1 MLRSNIATDTIAA
14 AVLLRRDGC
23 VGTLRVGELAHR
35 LLLLLLPLRDLVA
48 GILLLVLEHQLAR
61 ELLVQLR
68 LFGLEMVGVSKGRGS
83 TRCDGWSVSLVGLRE
98 EKCA

>member
-1 MLRSNIATDTIAA
+1 MGETIRTFSELTELLLHICHRVPLRGRLLLRSNIATDTIAA

-35 LLLLLLPLRDLVA
+35 LLLLLLPLCDLVA

-68 LFGLEMVGVSKGRGS
+68 LFGL
-83 TRCDGWSVSLVGLRE
+83 
-98 EKCA
+98 

>member
-35 LLLLLLPLRDLVA
+35 LLLLLLPLCDLVA

-68 LFGLEMVGVSKGRGS
+68 LFGL
-83 TRCDGWSVSLVGLRE
+83 
-98 EKCA
+98 

>member
-1 MLRSNIATDTIAA
+1 MGETIRTFSELTELLLHICHRVPLRGRLLLRSNIATDTIAA

-35 LLLLLLPLRDLVA
+35 LLLLLLLLPLCDLVA

-68 LFGLEMVGVSKGRGS
+68 LFGL
-83 TRCDGWSVSLVGLRE
+83 
-98 EKCA
+98 